1 MREIGTECTLTVNG
15 AAHEVSGL
23 HPGESLLDALR
34 ERCGLRGSKG
44 ACEEGECGSCTVLV
58 DGVAVCSCLT
68 MAASVEGCSIT
79 TVEGVGAGDLS
90 DLQDAFLRAGAVQC
104 GFCTPGFVMSMYAL
118 LRSKKT
124 KPTELEIEEA
134 LGGNLCRCTGYRPIL
149 EGFRTFARNAPDS
162 AYSGETINGSA

>member
-15 AAHEVSGL
+15 VAHEVSGL

-104 GFCTPGFVMSMYAL
+104 GFCTPGLIVAATAL
-118 LRSKKT
+118 LERQPDPSAN
-124 KPTELEIEEA
+124 EVCEGLA
-134 LGGNLCRCTGYRPIL
+134 GNLCRCTGYGRIVRAVL
-149 EGFRTFARNAPDS
+149 DTAEARRS
-162 AYSGETINGSA
+162 STS

>member
-15 AAHEVSGL
+15 VAHEVSGL

-104 GFCTPGFVMSMYAL
+104 GFCTPGLIVAATAL
-118 LRSKKT
+118 LERQPDPSAD
-124 KPTELEIEEA
+124 EVREGLA
-134 LGGNLCRCTGYRPIL
+134 GNLCRCTGYGRIVKAVL
-149 EGFRTFARNAPDS
+149 DTADTRRSSTS
-162 AYSGETINGSA
+162 

>member
-15 AAHEVSGL
+15 VKHEVSGL

-104 GFCTPGFVMSMYAL
+104 GFCTPGLIVAATAL
-118 LRSKKT
+118 LERQPDPSAD
-124 KPTELEIEEA
+124 EVREGLA
-134 LGGNLCRCTGYRPIL
+134 GNLCRCTGYGRIVKAVL
-149 EGFRTFARNAPDS
+149 DTA
-162 AYSGETINGSA
+162 ETRRSSTS

>member
-15 AAHEVSGL
+15 VAHEVSGL
-23 HPGESLLDALR
+23 HPGESLLDVLR

-104 GFCTPGFVMSMYAL
+104 GFCTPGLIVAATAL
-118 LRSKKT
+118 LERQPDPSAD
-124 KPTELEIEEA
+124 EVREGLA
-134 LGGNLCRCTGYRPIL
+134 GNLCRCTGYGRIVKAVL
-149 EGFRTFARNAPDS
+149 DTADTRRSSTS
-162 AYSGETINGSA
+162 

>member
-104 GFCTPGFVMSMYAL
+104 GFCTPGLIVAATAL
-118 LRSKKT
+118 LERQPVPSAD
-124 KPTELEIEEA
+124 EVREGLA
-134 LGGNLCRCTGYRPIL
+134 GNLCRCTGYGRIVTAVLDP
-149 EGFRTFARNAPDS
+149 A
-162 AYSGETINGSA
+162 ETRRSSTS

>member
-104 GFCTPGFVMSMYAL
+104 GFCTPGLIVAATAL
-118 LRSKKT
+118 LERPPDPSAD
-124 KPTELEIEEA
+124 EVREGLA
-134 LGGNLCRCTGYRPIL
+134 GNLWRCTGYGRIVKAVL
-149 EGFRTFARNAPDS
+149 DTA
-162 AYSGETINGSA
+162 ETRRSSTS

>member
-15 AAHEVSGL
+15 VAHEVSGL

-104 GFCTPGFVMSMYAL
+104 GFCTPGLIVAATAL
-118 LRSKKT
+118 LERQPDASAD
-124 KPTELEIEEA
+124 EVREGLA
-134 LGGNLCRCTGYRPIL
+134 GNLCPCTGYGRIIKAVL
-149 EGFRTFARNAPDS
+149 DTA
-162 AYSGETINGSA
+162 ETRRSSTS

>member
-1 MREIGTECTLTVNG
+1 
-15 AAHEVSGL
+15 
-23 HPGESLLDALR
+23 
-34 ERCGLRGSKG
+34 SKG

-104 GFCTPGFVMSMYAL
+104 GFCTPGLIVAATAL
-118 LRSKKT
+118 LERQPDPSAD
-124 KPTELEIEEA
+124 EVREGLA
-134 LGGNLCRCTGYRPIL
+134 GNLCRCTGYGRIVKAVL
-149 EGFRTFARNAPDS
+149 DTAATRRSSTS
-162 AYSGETINGSA
+162 

>member
-15 AAHEVSGL
+15 VAHEVSGL

-68 MAASVEGCSIT
+68 MGASVEGCSIT

-104 GFCTPGFVMSMYAL
+104 GFCTPGLIVAATAL
-118 LRSKKT
+118 LERQPDPSAD
-124 KPTELEIEEA
+124 EVREGLA
-134 LGGNLCRCTGYRPIL
+134 GNLCRCTGYGRIVKAVL
-149 EGFRTFARNAPDS
+149 DTADTRRSSTS
-162 AYSGETINGSA
+162 

>member
-104 GFCTPGFVMSMYAL
+104 GFCTPGLIVAATAL
-118 LRSKKT
+118 LERQPDPSAD
-124 KPTELEIEEA
+124 EVREGLA
-134 LGGNLCRCTGYRPIL
+134 GNLCRCTGYGRIVKAVL
-149 EGFRTFARNAPDS
+149 DTA
-162 AYSGETINGSA
+162 ETRRSSTS

>member
-15 AAHEVSGL
+15 VAHEVSGL
-23 HPGESLLDALR
+23 HPGESLLDVLR

-104 GFCTPGFVMSMYAL
+104 GFCTPGLIVAATAL
-118 LRSKKT
+118 LERQPDPSAD
-124 KPTELEIEEA
+124 EVREGLA
-134 LGGNLCRCTGYRPIL
+134 GNLCRCTGYGRIVKAVL
-149 EGFRTFARNAPDS
+149 DTA
-162 AYSGETINGSA
+162 ETRRSSTS

>member
-15 AAHEVSGL
+15 VAHEVSGL
-23 HPGESLLDALR
+23 HPGESLLYALR

-104 GFCTPGFVMSMYAL
+104 GFCTPGLIVAATAL
-118 LRSKKT
+118 LERQPDPSAD
-124 KPTELEIEEA
+124 EVREGLA
-134 LGGNLCRCTGYRPIL
+134 GNLCRCTGYGRIVKAVL
-149 EGFRTFARNAPDS
+149 DTADTRRSSTS
-162 AYSGETINGSA
+162 

>member
-15 AAHEVSGL
+15 VAHEVSGL

-104 GFCTPGFVMSMYAL
+104 GFCTPGLIVAATAL
-118 LRSKKT
+118 LERQPDPSAD
-124 KPTELEIEEA
+124 EVREGLA
-134 LGGNLCRCTGYRPIL
+134 GNLCRCTGYGRIVKAVL
-149 EGFRTFARNAPDS
+149 DTAATRRSSTS
-162 AYSGETINGSA
+162 

>member
-44 ACEEGECGSCTVLV
+44 ACQECGSCTVLV

-104 GFCTPGFVMSMYAL
+104 GFCTPGLIVAATAL
-118 LRSKKT
+118 LERQPDPSAD
-124 KPTELEIEEA
+124 EVREGLA
-134 LGGNLCRCTGYRPIL
+134 GNLCRCTGYGRIVKAVL
-149 EGFRTFARNAPDS
+149 DTA
-162 AYSGETINGSA
+162 ETRRSSTS